1 MREIVNLQAKQA
13 ELSSI
18 IINQQKTTH
27 LPIKEPPIFSG
38 DPFEYP
44 AFITAFDSI
53 MLMCPWT
60 EIVSSS

>member
-1 MREIVNLQAKQA
+1 M
-13 ELSSI
+13 I
-18 IINQQKTTH
+18 ISQQKTTH
-27 LPIKEPPIFSG
+27 LPVKEPPIFSG